1 MNIVFLI
8 LTYKWNIKRENRRE
22 EGQVQTIYVPK
33 ESGML
38 KGLKSTRTE
47 SQIKNFR

>member
-1 MNIVFLI
+1 MHGIS
-8 LTYKWNIKRENRRE
+8 ENRRE
-22 EGQVQTIYVPK
+22 EGQVQTIYMYVPR

-38 KGLKSTRTE
+38 KIDVHAE